1 MGILNATPD
10 SFSDGGRY
18 SQFDGALKHA
28 ELMIV
33 DGADVIDI
41 GGESTRPGAKAVSEN
56 EELDRVVPLVEAV
69 VKLGKPVSVD
79 TSKPRVMEESL
90 RAGASMINDV
100 RALQADDA
108 LEQIAKHDAEVCLM
122 HMQGEPRSMQKSPH
136 YDNVVGEVIDFLG
149 QRIDACIKAG
159 IAKERISIDP
169 GFGFGKTL
177 EHNCQLLNRLDE
189 LRLLDCP
196 ILVGVSRKS
205 MIGEILKLDVDER
218 MNGSVSA
225 ALIGL
230 MKGARIVRAHDI
242 RETRQMIDIYT
253 AVCGN

>member
-1 MGILNATPD
+1 MGILNTTPD

-18 SQFDGALKHA
+18 SQFDGALQHA
-28 ELMIV
+28 ELMIE

-41 GGESTRPGAKAVSEN
+41 GGESTRPGAQAVSEN

-79 TSKPRVMEESL
+79 TSKPKVMEESL

-100 RALQADDA
+100 RALQVDGA
-108 LEQIAKHDAEVCLM
+108 LEQVSKYGAEVCLM
-122 HMQGEPRSMQKSPH
+122 HMQGEPRSMQKKPH
-136 YDNVVGEVIDFLG
+136 YDNVVDDVIDFLG
-149 QRIDACIKAG
+149 QRVDACIKAG
-159 IAKERISIDP
+159 IAKKRISIDP

-177 EHNCQLLNRLDE
+177 EHNCQLLNRLE
-189 LRLLDCP
+189 ALRLLDCP

-205 MIGEILKLDVDER
+205 MIGDILKLDVAER
-218 MNGSVSA
+218 VVGSVSA

-230 MKGARIVRAHDI
+230 MRGARIIRAHDI